1 VDLRASTFFSRF
13 RQYTA
18 DGSSVD
24 IWFSRL
30 EQFQVYSYIL
40 GTFDCSVVNRNP
52 YSFSDTMDWGKECN
66 FFHLLCH
73 SIGAHTLALSC
84 TLTAIFA
91 DIGIARIILWE
102 DPKRPGSSDNYFW
115 ESSLFNQKFYSV
127 RILSQSEMDSICKT
141 CNSLC
146 CSDRTLQPII
156 SLLKKAWI
164 SSCD

>member
-1 VDLRASTFFSRF
+1 
-13 RQYTA
+13 
-18 DGSSVD
+18 
-24 IWFSRL
+24 L

-40 GTFDCSVVNRNP
+40 GTLDSSVVNRNP
-52 YSFSDTMDWGKECN
+52 YIFSDTMDWGKECN

-73 SIGAHTLALSC
+73 STGAHTLALSC
-84 TLTAIFA
+84 RLTVIFA

-102 DPKRPGSSDNYFW
+102 DLERPGSSDNYFL

-127 RILSQSEMDSICKT
+127 RILSQSEMDSTCKT
-141 CNSLC
+141 CNSLY
-146 CSDRTLQPII
+146 CSDHTLQPIT